1 MDKLKTS
8 NKGLE
13 IIKKHEGLRLKPYL
27 CPANVPTIGYG
38 ATYYPNGAKV
48 NMTNGSITEQYAED
62 MLKDMLVR
70 YEDGVSRYVQVQ
82 LNQNQFD
89 ALVSF
94 AYNLGLG
101 ALKSSTLLKRINEN
115 PCDPDIK
122 MQFKR
127 WVKADGK
134 TLTGLVKRRKEE
146 SKLYF
151 S

>member
-1 MDKLKTS
+1 MKVSK
-8 NKGLE
+8 KGLE

-27 CPANVPTIGYG
+27 CPAGVPTIGYG
-38 ATYYPNGAKV
+38 ATYYPYGDKV
-48 NMTNGSITEQYAED
+48 YMSDEAITEEYAEKILKE
-62 MLKDMLVR
+62 MLIN
-70 YEDGVSRYVQVQ
+70 YEDGVERYVQVE

-94 AYNLGLG
+94 YYNLGLG
-101 ALKSSTLLKRINEN
+101 SLKSSTLLKRINNN

-122 MQFKR
+122 NQFKR
-127 WVKADGK
+127 WVKAGGK
-134 TLTGLVKRRKEE
+134 TLSGLVKRREEE